1 MLNLISST
9 IEKEDTT
16 VALKPENIFKNRD
29 KNVIPGTQFL
39 SNKSLVQSAKL
50 RLFLSFWFIFWS
62 QKRVIVC
69 NAMIVWCFY
78 CVAANRC
85 RPYLVTPVEDYN
97 NYINAVFL
105 NVSGAAR
112 TC

>member
-39 SNKSLVQSAKL
+39 SNKSLVQSAEL
-50 RLFLSFWFIFWS
+50 RFF
-62 QKRVIVC
+62 
-69 NAMIVWCFY
+69 
-78 CVAANRC
+78 
-85 RPYLVTPVEDYN
+85 
-97 NYINAVFL
+97 
-105 NVSGAAR
+105 
-112 TC
+112 